1 MSTGITLKRSDRA
14 VPAACRREVRIL
26 TKPVEWCEV
35 GFVISKR
42 GKGKTT

>member
-1 MSTGITLKRSDRA
+1 MSTGITLKRSGRA
-14 VPAACRREVRIL
+14 MPAACRREVRIL
-26 TKPVEWCEV
+26 TEPVEWCEV